1 MTIPVVKATLT
12 TIKAKVSRKDKESNH
27 YSDKNQPRKKNELQ
41 TKTIPLQSDKVEQW
55 RQVDSI
61 PLEKK
66 TREKGLVKKINK

>member
-1 MTIPVVKATLT
+1 MTIPVVKATT

-27 YSDKNQPRKKNELQ
+27 YSDKNQQRKKNELQ

-61 PLEKK
+61 PLERKHE
-66 TREKGLVKKINK
+66 RRVW